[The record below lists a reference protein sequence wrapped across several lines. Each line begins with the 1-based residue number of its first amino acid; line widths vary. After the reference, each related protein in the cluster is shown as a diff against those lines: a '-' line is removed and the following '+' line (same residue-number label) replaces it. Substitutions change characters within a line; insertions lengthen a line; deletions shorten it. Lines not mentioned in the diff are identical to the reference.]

1 MSALGQLIFVAG
13 SAGAGKT
20 TVARELAKR
29 NKAAFLD
36 MDTFARP
43 ASEIIM
49 ALAGLDPEDRDS
61 DEYKKL
67 CRDLGYRMT
76 MNAALDNIEL
86 GIDAIVVGPF
96 TRETESDEWLE
107 EELGRLRER
116 RKEARVKA
124 IYVFLNDLE
133 LYRRRIEQRQL
144 ASDEWKLRNWERF
157 SRSLAVR
164 EIKWKL
170 PEGSIL
176 YFDNEEELSEEK
188 LARLSRWA
196 KESKD

>member
-1 MSALGQLIFVAG
+1 MTELGQLIFVAG

-43 ASEIIM
+43 ASERIM

-164 EIKWKL
+164 EVKWKL

-176 YFDNEEELSEEK
+176 YFNNEEELSEEK
-188 LARLSRWA
+188 LARLSGWV